1 MIAILF
7 KNRLFRYALLL
18 TAGIVIG
25 YVYVKGENRALSA
38 RIDHQDEVMKEWQQ
52 SIIKIA
58 EIPKLNVTNQITG
71 TKVKRG
77 AKLVFIPETEAQLI
91 TVKDNGNTSINTLNT
106 LPKKDKRSF
115 LGRLWG
121 SKKKE

>member
-1 MIAILF
+1 MIALLF

-38 RIDHQDEVMKEWQQ
+38 RIDHQDEVMKQWQQ

-58 EIPKLNVTNQITG
+58 EVPKLNVTNQITD

-77 AKLVFIPETEAQLI
+77 GKLVFVPETDAQLI
-91 TVKDNGNTSINTLNT
+91 DIKDETKSIDTINEVKDT
-106 LPKKDKRSF
+106 RSW
-115 LGRLWG
+115 LGKLWG
-121 SKKKE
+121 SKKNK

>member
-38 RIDHQDEVMKEWQQ
+38 RIDHQDEVMQQWQK

-58 EIPKLNVTNQITG
+58 EVPKLNVTNQITG

-77 AKLVFIPETEAQLI
+77 SKLVFVPETEAQLI
-91 TVKDNGNTSINTLNT
+91 TVKDNEQSIDTINEV
-106 LPKKDKRSF
+106 PKKP
-115 LGRLWG
+115 
-121 SKKKE
+121 KKKTWIGRQIKKIF

>member
-1 MIAILF
+1 MINFLLN
-7 KNRLFRYALLL
+7 NRLVRYALLL
-18 TAGIVIG
+18 TAGIIIG

-38 RIDHQDEVMKEWQQ
+38 RIDHQDEVMQQWQE

-58 EIPKLNVTNQITG
+58 EVPKLNVTNQITG

-77 AKLVFIPETEAQLI
+77 SKLVFVPETEAQLI
-91 TVKDNGNTSINTLNT
+91 TVKDNEQIIDTINEV
-106 LPKKDKRSF
+106 PKKDKRSW
-115 LGRLWG
+115 LGKLWG